1 MLVTRKSILTG
12 VVRILKLDIT
22 KEQYEAWQRGEL
34 IQNVMP
40 HLSDADREF
49 LISGVTQEEW
59 NDAFPD

>member
-12 VVRILKLDIT
+12 VVRSLKLDIT
-22 KEQYEAWQRGEL
+22 KEQYEAWRRGEL

-49 LISGVTQEEW
+49 LISGATQEEW

>member
-49 LISGVTQEEW
+49 LISGVTQEEC